1 MDMNTEEVLANL
13 EGYALWEYKDY
24 KINKDEYNRIVADLH
39 ELQERRNHEHEKDN
53 R

>member
-1 MDMNTEEVLANL
+1 MEMNTKEVLANL

-39 ELQERRNHEHEKDN
+39 ELQERRKCDEEEDN